1 MADPRY
7 WDWMAVGCCTVI
19 VVTSGSIVLGAV
31 VACLVFI
38 FKCIRKWWQSP
49 RILLF
54 RFGGVTTLRRNLSY
68 GYRCHLCHDH
78 MVAGEKVARSPATT
92 CSTAAA
98 AASSARASTK
108 GFSLYRWSPA
118 RPVTRFPIP
127 CRGSGNRHRRHHL
140 YLHREH
146 RRHWNAISSRR
157 GELFLTHNEKLPEA
171 STSVSAPPLAQSPAR
186 RFRWTTRYYRRRL
199 HRS

>member
-78 MVAGEKVARSPATT
+78 MVAGEKVRTLSCDHVFHCGGGSFKCEGIDKRLLTVPMEPCPTCDQVPHPVPWFRKPPPSPPSIPSQGA
-92 CSTAAA
+92 SAALE
-98 AASSARASTK
+98 RD
-108 GFSLYRWSPA
+108 F
-118 RPVTRFPIP
+118 
-127 CRGSGNRHRRHHL
+127 
-140 YLHREH
+140 E
-146 RRHWNAISSRR
+146 
-157 GELFLTHNEKLPEA
+157 
-171 STSVSAPPLAQSPAR
+171 QAR
-186 RFRWTTRYYRRRL
+186 RAVSDAQRKTT
-199 HRS
+199 